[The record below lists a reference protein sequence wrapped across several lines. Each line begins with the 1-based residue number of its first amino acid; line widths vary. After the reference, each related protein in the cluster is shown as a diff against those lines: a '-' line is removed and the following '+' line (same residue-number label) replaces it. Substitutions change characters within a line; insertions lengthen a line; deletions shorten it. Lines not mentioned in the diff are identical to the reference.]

1 MAKALFITNKD
12 LVRNTIV
19 DGNVDVNKFKQ
30 FISLAQDIHIQN
42 YLGSDLYNKIS
53 ALILA
58 NELNP
63 TDNPEYVTLVDE
75 YIKPMLIHFAMV
87 DYIPFAAYQIANG
100 GVFKHNSENSE
111 TATKEEVDYLIDRH
125 RSFAEFYTRRFI
137 DFMVYNQN
145 TYPEYNT
152 NSEDDM
158 YPDRD
163 ANFSGWV
170 L

>member
-53 ALILA
+53 ALIIA

>member
-53 ALILA
+53 DLIIA
-58 NELNP
+58 QELNP

>member
-1 MAKALFITNKD
+1 MAKAIFITNKD

-19 DGNVDVNKFKQ
+19 DGNVDINKFIQ
-30 FISLAQDIHIQN
+30 FIKLAQDIHIQN
-42 YLGSDLYNKIS
+42 YLGSDLYDKIS
-53 ALILA
+53 ALILDGT
-58 NELNP
+58 LNP
-63 TDNPEYVTLVDE
+63 TDNPDYVILVDE

-87 DYIPFAAYQIANG
+87 DYIPFASYQIANG
-100 GVFKHNSENSE
+100 GVFKHVSENSE
-111 TATKEEVDYLIDRH
+111 SASKEEVDYLIDRH

-137 DFMVYNQN
+137 DFMIYNQN
-145 TYPEYNT
+145 KYPEYNT

-163 ANFSGWV
+163 ANFAGWV

>member
-1 MAKALFITNKD
+1 MAKALFIGNKD
-12 LVRNTIV
+12 LVRNTII

-30 FISLAQDIHIQN
+30 FIKLAQDIHIQN
-42 YLGSDLYNKIS
+42 YLGTDLYDKLQ

-58 NELNP
+58 GELNE
-63 TDNPEYVTLVDE
+63 TDNPDYLTLVNE
-75 YIKPMLIHFAMV
+75 YLKPMLIHFAMV
-87 DYIPFAAYQIANG
+87 DYIPFSAYQIANG
-100 GVFKHNSENSE
+100 GVFKHSSENSE
-111 TATKEEVDYLIDRH
+111 TASKQEVDYLIERH

-137 DFMVYNQN
+137 DFMVYNQSK
-145 TYPEYNT
+145 YPEYYS

-158 YPDRD
+158 YPDRN

>member
-1 MAKALFITNKD
+1 MAKAIFITNKD

-19 DGNVDVNKFKQ
+19 DGSVDINKFIQ
-30 FISLAQDIHIQN
+30 FIKLAQDIHIQN
-42 YLGSDLYNKIS
+42 YLGSDLYDKIS
-53 ALILA
+53 ALIIA
-58 NELNP
+58 GTLNP
-63 TDNPEYVTLVDE
+63 TDNPDYVILVDE

-87 DYIPFAAYQIANG
+87 DYIPFASYQIANG
-100 GVFKHNSENSE
+100 GVFKHSSENSE
-111 TATKEEVDYLIDRH
+111 AASKEEVDYLIDRH

-137 DFMVYNQN
+137 DFMIYNQS

-163 ANFSGWV
+163 ANFAGWV

>member
-1 MAKALFITNKD
+1 MAKAIFITNKD

-19 DGNVDVNKFKQ
+19 DGNVDINKFIQ

-53 ALILA
+53 DLIIA
-58 NELNP
+58 GTLNS
-63 TDNPEYVTLVDE
+63 TDNPDYTILVDE

-87 DYIPFAAYQIANG
+87 DYIPFASYQIANG
-100 GVFKHNSENSE
+100 GVFKHSSENSE

-145 TYPEYNT
+145 IYPEYNT

>member
-1 MAKALFITNKD
+1 MAKAIFITNKD

-19 DGNVDVNKFKQ
+19 DGNVDINKFIQ

-53 ALILA
+53 DLIIA
-58 NELNP
+58 GTLNS
-63 TDNPEYVTLVDE
+63 TDNPDYTILVDE

-87 DYIPFAAYQIANG
+87 DYIPFASYQIANG
-100 GVFKHNSENSE
+100 GVFKHSSENSE

-145 TYPEYNT
+145 KYPEYNT
-152 NSEDDM
+152 NAEDDM